1 LRDFKSRT
9 ASIGT
14 VRTQLT
20 VHVLQLL
27 AEYPTKLASSFDESF
42 GGESPSIRRGIDR
55 RGRRR
60 YLNSICLNLS
70 ALKSFQASSDCRY
83 SALEWYCSRSA
94 RCSQFERCSTWT
106 KSLHPTLLPWTGL
119 DQEQLP
125 VVAIPRMDN
134 TIHTLGRV
142 GGDGRAPARSFE
154 NLLAPPT
161 RFPPRRPA
169 ALPSSS
175 TTSPTTHTIRSASS
189 YTPKHRT
196 TSATTHS
203 STNNLPPHRIHPTH
217 PSSSLLPSVAPP
229 IPQHNG

>member
-1 LRDFKSRT
+1 MRDFKSRT

-55 RGRRR
+55 RGRRT

-70 ALKSFQASSDCRY
+70 ALKGFQASSDCRY
-83 SALEWYCSRSA
+83 SALEWYSSRSA
-94 RCSQFERCSTWT
+94 RSSQFERCSTWT
-106 KSLHPTLLPWTGL
+106 KSLHPTLLLWTGL

-161 RFPPRRPA
+161 LFPQDDLLLSLPLPPLRPPHTLSAQLHLTRQSTTRPA
-169 ALPSSS
+169 LRRTAAR
-175 TTSPTTHTIRSASS
+175 TTSPHTPSIQRTPLPRSS
-189 YTPKHRT
+189 
-196 TSATTHS
+196 
-203 STNNLPPHRIHPTH
+203 PP
-217 PSSSLLPSVAPP
+217 
-229 IPQHNG
+229 